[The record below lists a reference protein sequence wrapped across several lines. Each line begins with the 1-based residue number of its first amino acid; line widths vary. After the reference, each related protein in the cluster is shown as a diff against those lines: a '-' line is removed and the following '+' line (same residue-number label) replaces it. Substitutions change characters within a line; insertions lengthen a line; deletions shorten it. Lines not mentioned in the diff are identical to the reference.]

1 LIIELRRAFSPEDL
15 VEEECG
21 ICGLPFQV
29 QSVMAVALTNE
40 RGELNVETNA
50 CPACVEYLGRRN
62 PDRFPTIEEFEED
75 LKLYPEPIWS
85 SAEEMDRADEDAFSK
100 GYRQSFIRRAQRQ

>member
-15 VEEECG
+15 VEED
-21 ICGLPFQV
+21 
-29 QSVMAVALTNE
+29 
-40 RGELNVETNA
+40 
-50 CPACVEYLGRRN
+50 LGRRN